1 MHNIYTKILASVQK
15 YFRDAGIDKAV
26 IGVSGGIDSALCLKL
41 TADALGPE
49 NVTGL
54 LMPEK
59 GISNEENLHHAKE
72 LCNFMKV
79 EKFVLPIN
87 KYLTDFLALPWTPND
102 LAQINIKAR
111 IRMCV
116 LYSFAN
122 TRNAMV
128 IGTSNKTELAIG
140 YGTKFGDLAG
150 DIEVIGDLFKGEVYE
165 LAEHVGLPDEFIHKV
180 PSAELY
186 TDQTYEAE
194 LGMTYKEIDQ
204 ILKKMEEGFSKD
216 ELINKGLNPHSVHKV
231 FRLHEV
237 NQHKLKPAFLVK
249 SK

>member
-1 MHNIYTKILASVQK
+1 MHNIYTKILAGIQR

-41 TADALGPE
+41 IADAIGPD
-49 NVTGL
+49 NVTAV

-59 GISNEENLHHAKE
+59 GISNEENFHHAKE
-72 LCNFMKV
+72 LCSFLKV
-79 EKFVLPIN
+79 ERYILPIN

-111 IRMCV
+111 IRMSV

-122 TRNAMV
+122 TKNALV

-140 YGTKFGDLAG
+140 YGTKYGDLAG
-150 DIEVIGDLFKGEVYE
+150 DIELIGDLFKGEVYE

-186 TDQTYEAE
+186 TDQTDEDE

-204 ILKKMEEGFSKD
+204 ILRKMEEGLSKD
-216 ELINKGLNPHSVHKV
+216 ELINKGLSPNNVHKV
-231 FRLHEV
+231 YRLHEV
-237 NQHKLKPAFLVK
+237 NQHKLKPPHLVIAK
-249 SK
+249 